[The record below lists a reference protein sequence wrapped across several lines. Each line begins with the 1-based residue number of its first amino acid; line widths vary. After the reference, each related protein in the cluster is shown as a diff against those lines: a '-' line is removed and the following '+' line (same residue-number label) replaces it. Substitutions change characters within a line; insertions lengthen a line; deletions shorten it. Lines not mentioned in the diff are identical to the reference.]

1 MKPEQVSDVELLH
14 VSRKSKGKAPARLG
28 SPVNVSG
35 DDQFSDTPKAK
46 TKKVASATATAVKPE
61 QVSDMEPLHVSRKL
75 KGKAP
80 ARVVSPVNV
89 SGDVSGDDQFSDTPK
104 AKGRPSVTV
113 PEALENQ
120 R

>member
-14 VSRKSKGKAPARLG
+14 VSRRSKGKAPAHLG
-28 SPVNVSG
+28 SPDNVSG

-61 QVSDMEPLHVSRKL
+61 QVSDVEPLHVSRKL

-80 ARVVSPVNV
+80 AVWFPLSMSRAMSQATT
-89 SGDVSGDDQFSDTPK
+89 SSLTLRKQKDVP
-104 AKGRPSVTV
+104 
-113 PEALENQ
+113 L
-120 R
+120 